1 MPPEAYL
8 TLLHAVEELRQNIL
22 DVRPNANVAGLNA
35 DIQELYDTVNSY
47 QG

>member
-1 MPPEAYL
+1 MAPEAYL
-8 TLLHAVEELRQNIL
+8 TLLHAIEELRNNIV
-22 DVRPNANVAGLNA
+22 DINPNANVVQLND